1 MLTPDHASDIRLF
14 NSAFEL
20 LKEWMDIEEADDFQP
35 LGNAA
40 VYKTSVVL
48 WLMLFNASTQTL
60 ALKKLLS
67 TSLPMLQGARTP
79 TNDFEME
86 LSLNGLARIATQE
99 KDLR

>member
-1 MLTPDHASDIRLF
+1 MISSHLEMLLSTKQALF
-14 NSAFEL
+14 FGSCF
-20 LKEWMDIEEADDFQP
+20 
-35 LGNAA
+35 
-40 VYKTSVVL
+40 S
-48 WLMLFNASTQTL
+48 NASTQTL
-60 ALKKLLS
+60 ALKELLS